1 MEVLKM
7 EQYTN
12 LLSPGFVGKLKLRNR
27 MIATATVTDM
37 AGEDG
42 LPTEQ
47 FIRYHEEKARGGWGM
62 VITEDYAIA
71 ENAKTHVRLPGLWSD
86 SQVGPHAELVR
97 RVHEAGG
104 TICAQLFHPGRTAS
118 KASAGENLIG
128 PSPLRDPAMSETP
141 REMTLADIRAVV
153 GQFADAARR
162 AKECG
167 FDAIEIHGAHGYLIN
182 QFLSGFSNKRCD
194 EYGGNVANRGRF
206 ACEVVHAVREAVGSD
221 YPISFRFS
229 VCDHV
234 PGGIGVIEACAFAR
248 MLEKAG
254 VDLLN
259 CSQGMPSSRGV
270 ITPPAAVEP
279 AHYAHDAAAIKKVV
293 GIPTVVVGRIADPDV
308 AEEVIASGMADFAG
322 MGRAAIADPHFAR
335 KIAEGRPEDIIQ
347 CIACL
352 RGCAGESRRGHTVH
366 CALNPLTGREVEYA
380 EKFTGACTEPKRIMV
395 IGGGITG
402 MQAAL
407 TAARSG
413 HDVELF
419 EASPGLGGQW
429 CMAAV
434 PPGKNSLSSF
444 AVWQKVQLRKFGV
457 KVNAGTPVTAEM
469 VCEANPDAVIV
480 ATGSVSLIPPIPGL
494 AESSRTVDSRDV
506 LSGAAAPCG
515 RVAVLGGG
523 LVGAETADLL
533 ASQGCSVTVVEM
545 GTQIAPDAEPIP
557 RAYLMDSLAER
568 GVCLRTQEKVLSVAD
583 GDILTDRQGCAT
595 ELTGFDAVV
604 TAFGA
609 RSNAALS
616 DEIMASGYSGRIFT
630 VGDACEVANAFENLK
645 DAYEVAMAL

>member
-1 MEVLKM
+1 M

-71 ENAKTHVRLPGLWSD
+71 ENAKTHVHLPGLWSD
-86 SQVGPHAELVR
+86 SQIGPHAELVR

-104 TICAQLFHPGRTAS
+104 TICAQLFHPGRAAS
-118 KASAGENLIG
+118 KVSAGEDLMG
-128 PSPLRDPAMSETP
+128 PSPLRDPVMPETP
-141 REMTLADIRAVV
+141 REMTLSDIHEVI
-153 GQFADAARR
+153 GQFAAAARR

-194 EYGGNVANRGRF
+194 EYGGSVTNRGRF
-206 ACEVVHAVREAVGSD
+206 AREVVQAVREAVGPD

-234 PGGIGVIEACAFAR
+234 PGGIGVTEACAFAR
-248 MLEKAG
+248 MLEEAG

-270 ITPPAAVEP
+270 ITPPASVEP
-279 AHYAHDAAAIKKVV
+279 AHYVHDAAAIKKVV
-293 GIPTVVVGRIADPDV
+293 GIPMAVVGRIADPDV

-335 KIAEGRPEDIIQ
+335 KVAEGRPEDIIQ

-380 EKFTGACTEPKRIMV
+380 EKFADVSIEAKRIMV

-407 TAARSG
+407 TAASLG
-413 HDVELF
+413 HDVELL
-419 EASPGLGGQW
+419 EASSSLGGQW
-429 CMAAV
+429 CMAAM
-434 PPGKNSLSSF
+434 PPGKNSMSSF
-444 AVWQKVQLRKFGV
+444 AAWQKVQLRKHGV
-457 KVNAGTPVTAEM
+457 KVMMGTPVTAEM
-469 VCEANPDAVIV
+469 VRDANPDAVIV
-480 ATGSVSLIPPIPGL
+480 ATGSVSFVPSIPGL
-494 AESSRTVDSRDV
+494 AESSKTVDARDV
-506 LSGAAAPCG
+506 LSGVAAPRG
-515 RVAVLGGG
+515 RVVVLGGG

-545 GTQIAPDAEPIP
+545 GPQIAPDAEPIP

-568 GVCLRTQEKVLSVAD
+568 SVCLRTQEKVLSVED
-583 GDILTDRQGCAT
+583 GDIRTDKQDRLP
-595 ELTGFDAVV
+595 ELKGFDAVV

-609 RSNAALS
+609 RSNAALA
-616 DEIMASGYSGRIFT
+616 EELAAAGYEGRVFT
-630 VGDACEVANAFENLK
+630 VGDAREVANAFENLK
-645 DAYEVAMAL
+645 DAYEVARAL